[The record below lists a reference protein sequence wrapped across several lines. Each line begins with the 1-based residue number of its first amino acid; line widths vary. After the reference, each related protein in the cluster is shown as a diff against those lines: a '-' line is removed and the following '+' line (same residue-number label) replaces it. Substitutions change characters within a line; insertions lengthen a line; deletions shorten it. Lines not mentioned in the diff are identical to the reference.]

1 MSIDF
6 HRLIKAIDNNRLI
19 SIDYID
25 YINYL
30 LMIDFHRLGTLEN
43 NAFSPK
49 VVAATLCCQLEL

>member
-1 MSIDF
+1 MRTRSVSIDF
-6 HRLIKAIDNNRLI
+6 HRLI

-43 NAFSPK
+43 NALSPK
-49 VVAATLCCQLEL
+49 VVAVTLCCQLEL

>member
-1 MSIDF
+1 MRTRSVSIDF
-6 HRLIKAIDNNRLI
+6 HRLI

-30 LMIDFHRLGTLEN
+30 LMIDFHRLGMLEN